1 MMDSGRRGMIEG
13 LFGVVGR
20 VESSEGER
28 GEKKITKRRG
38 ERSERK
44 VEENR

>member
-1 MMDSGRRGMIEG
+1 MFNEEYKRRKIFKGG
-13 LFGVVGR
+13 
-20 VESSEGER
+20 EGER